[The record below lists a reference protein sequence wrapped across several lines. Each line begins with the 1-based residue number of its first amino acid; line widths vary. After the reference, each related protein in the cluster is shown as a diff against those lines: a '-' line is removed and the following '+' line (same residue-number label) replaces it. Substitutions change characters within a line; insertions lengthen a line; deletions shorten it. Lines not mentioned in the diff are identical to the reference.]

1 MRPDFAA
8 NLISHARRMLRS
20 LWLALGA
27 SILAILFVS
36 QRVIEGPPEARP
48 GMVGPLTAAAVAI
61 ATVSYV
67 FYRRT
72 RLESLRE
79 AAVDQAPRA
88 ALPGLSAESA
98 SERRFM
104 NATQQLFTRSIVAWA
119 LADAAAVVGLNVAV
133 VSGDRGQALVIGV
146 AALVLLL
153 GLERPRI
160 SALEALAAEL
170 HAAPSA
176 PE

>member
-1 MRPDFAA
+1 MRPEFAA
-8 NLISHARRMLRS
+8 SLISHARRMLRS

-27 SILAILFVS
+27 SIVAILFIG
-36 QRVIEGPPEARP
+36 QRVIDGPTEARP
-48 GMVGPLTAAAVAI
+48 GIVGPLTAAAVAI
-61 ATVSYV
+61 ATASFV

-79 AAVDQAPRA
+79 AAVDEAPRA
-88 ALPGLSAESA
+88 ALPGLSAEGPA
-98 SERRFM
+98 ERRFM

-119 LADAAAVVGLNVAV
+119 LADASAVVGLNVAV
-133 VSGDRGQALVIGV
+133 VSGDRGQALAIGV

-160 SALEALAAEL
+160 KALEALASEL
-170 HAAPSA
+170 SA
-176 PE
+176 L